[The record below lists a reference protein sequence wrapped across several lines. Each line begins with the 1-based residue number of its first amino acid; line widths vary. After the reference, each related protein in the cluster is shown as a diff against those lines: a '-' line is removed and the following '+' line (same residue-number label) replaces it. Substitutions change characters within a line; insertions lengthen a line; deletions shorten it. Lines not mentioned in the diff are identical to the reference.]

1 MACTRRILKQK
12 PRLAISMSV
21 KAPPAEKERI
31 IVGRPLPFS
40 VFGAEGQL
48 LLAEG
53 SVVESDRARQMLLRK
68 GVYRDAVNGEDTTPD
83 TNVQLPDRRSHG
95 FERRDTDRRI
105 KSAEQCVIPD
115 TFHQT
120 RPKTVPK
127 EVKFDVRIGTF
138 SLPVFAINDLS
149 FRRMQ
154 FQVALRQSDLKRD
167 FECC

>member
-53 SVVESDRARQMLLRK
+53 SVAESDRARQMLLRK
-68 GVYRDAVNGEDTTPD
+68 GVYRDAVSREDTTPD
-83 TNVQLPDRRSHG
+83 TAFEPAGGLAEAPLSAPPKDYGAASQRNPARVRNPRR
-95 FERRDTDRRI
+95 
-105 KSAEQCVIPD
+105 
-115 TFHQT
+115 
-120 RPKTVPK
+120 
-127 EVKFDVRIGTF
+127 
-138 SLPVFAINDLS
+138 
-149 FRRMQ
+149 
-154 FQVALRQSDLKRD
+154 
-167 FECC
+167 